1 MHLAFGQIIPK
12 DVAEFQAI
20 QTEQLTSYDMGS
32 SWVLVLKESVR
43 TVATPQ
49 PLGLST
55 MNVLMATTHEVYSHA
70 IASVESLKGVPYKPD
85 WILYHT

>member
-20 QTEQLTSYDMGS
+20 HTDQLMSYDIGN
-32 SWVLVLKESVR
+32 SWILVLKESVR
-43 TVATPQ
+43 TVTTPQ

-85 WILYHT
+85 WILYLA

>member
-12 DVAEFQAI
+12 DVAEFQTI
-20 QTEQLTSYDMGS
+20 QTEQLASYDIGS

-55 MNVLMATTHEVYSHA
+55 MNVLMAHTHEVYSHA
-70 IASVESLKGVPYKPD
+70 IAAVASLRDVPYKPE
-85 WILYHT
+85 WILYK